1 MRIIKSI
8 IAFMLMTSM
17 AYADC
22 MVGTGSII
30 EDKVYVPDVKSLVI
44 NVPMNIVLTPSQNE
58 SILVKT
64 NEDILK
70 NLIFNYD
77 DGELVISARQDLC
90 PNDLTIFIS
99 LKKIN
104 SIILNKNTK
113 LTSTGTFK
121 SEDFELEVNGSAE
134 IDFAIEAEDI
144 EIDLEGSGTINLKG
158 KSEELTISMDGSGSL
173 DAGQLV
179 SEEVYVD
186 LNGNGVITV
195 HPQSVLKASLNG
207 NGKILYKN
215 KPKEIELEKDG
226 NGIIEQI
233 K

>member
-1 MRIIKSI
+1 MKILLSVLTFFILTVS
-8 IAFMLMTSM
+8 S
-17 AYADC
+17 YSDC
-22 MVGTGSII
+22 MVGTGGVI
-30 EDKVYVPDVKSLVI
+30 EDKVYLPDITSLII
-44 NVPMNIVLTPSQNE
+44 NVPMNIVLTPSISE

-77 DGELVISARQDLC
+77 DGELVINGRQDLC
-90 PNDLTIFIS
+90 PNNLTIFIS

-104 SIILNKNTK
+104 SIILNKNIK

-121 SEDFELEVNGSAE
+121 TEDFEMEVNGSAD

-144 EIDLEGSGTINLKG
+144 DLNIDGNGKINLKG
-158 KSEELTISMDGSGSL
+158 SAEELTISMDGSGSL

-179 SEEVYVD
+179 SDEVNVELD
-186 LNGNGVITV
+186 GNGVVTV
-195 HPQSVLKASLNG
+195 HPRNSLKANLDG
-207 NGKILYKN
+207 NGKIYYKN
-215 KPKEIELEKDG
+215 KPKEISIEKDG

>member
-1 MRIIKSI
+1 MKVIMSVLTFFILSV
-8 IAFMLMTSM
+8 SS
-17 AYADC
+17 YSDC
-22 MVGTGSII
+22 MVGTGSIL

-44 NVPMNIVLTPSQNE
+44 NVPMKIVLTPSQNE

-77 DGELVISARQDLC
+77 DGELVINGRQDLC

-99 LKKIN
+99 MKKIN

-121 SEDFELEVNGSAE
+121 TEDFELEVNGSAE

-144 EIDLEGSGTINLKG
+144 GIDLEGSGTVNLRG
-158 KSEELTISMDGSGSL
+158 SAEELTISMDGSGSL
-173 DAGQLV
+173 DASQLIAD
-179 SEEVYVD
+179 EVYVELD
-186 LNGNGVITV
+186 GNGVITV
-195 HPQSVLKASLNG
+195 HPKNVLEADLNG

-215 KPKEIELEKDG
+215 KPKELSIEKDG

-233 K
+233 R

>member
-1 MRIIKSI
+1 MKLVLSVFTFFILTVSGY
-8 IAFMLMTSM
+8 S
-17 AYADC
+17 DC
-22 MVGTGSII
+22 MVGTGRTI
-30 EDKVYVPDVKSLVI
+30 EDKVFVPDVKSLVI
-44 NVPMNIVLTPSQNE
+44 NVPMDIVLTPSQDE

-77 DGELVISARQDLC
+77 DGELVISGRQDLC

-121 SEDFELEVNGSAE
+121 TEDFELEVNGSAD
-134 IDFAIEAEDI
+134 IDFAIEAEEI
-144 EIDLEGSGTINLKG
+144 EIDLEGSGTMNLRG
-158 KSEELTISMDGSGSL
+158 SAEELTINMDGSGSL
-173 DAGQLV
+173 DAGQLI
-179 SEEVYVD
+179 SDEVKVVLD
-186 LNGNGVITV
+186 GNGVITV
-195 HPQSVLKASLNG
+195 HPKNVLNAQLNG

-215 KPKEIELEKDG
+215 KPKEIGIEKDG